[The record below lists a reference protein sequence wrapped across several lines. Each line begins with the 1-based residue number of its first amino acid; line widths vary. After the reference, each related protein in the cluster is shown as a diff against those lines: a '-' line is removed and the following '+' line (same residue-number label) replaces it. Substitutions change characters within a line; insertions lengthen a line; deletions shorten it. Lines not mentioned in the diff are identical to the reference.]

1 MWNSIMG
8 MSVNCF
14 DNVVDQFALTSA
26 IGQQNKSTQVYFPF
40 SFSIFLSTLKGYVW
54 WLDDIQN
61 VRITRE
67 IRLYIF
73 NLYPQDLDRG
83 RWKTVRTWPTILEEA
98 MAKQKFQKNLEGA
111 L

>member
-54 WLDDIQN
+54 WLDDI
-61 VRITRE
+61 
-67 IRLYIF
+67 
-73 NLYPQDLDRG
+73 
-83 RWKTVRTWPTILEEA
+83 
-98 MAKQKFQKNLEGA
+98 
-111 L
+111 